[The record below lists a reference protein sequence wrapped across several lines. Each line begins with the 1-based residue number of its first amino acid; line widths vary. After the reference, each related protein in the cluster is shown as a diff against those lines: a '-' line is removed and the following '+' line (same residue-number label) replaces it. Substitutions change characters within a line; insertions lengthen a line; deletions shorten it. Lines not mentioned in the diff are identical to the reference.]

1 MSLQTTFCE
10 CLIYIFLGQLFRQL
24 FLRQPE
30 QKRYIVIVTKI
41 VIQATLPSL
50 VLRNISKLRTISKEG
65 WFLIASYIVYSLLV
79 YLVTFFGLYR
89 RKPSNIRASML
100 CSALGVNIGLFFYPI
115 IEAIG
120 GSDGI
125 ALSAMADIPSTL
137 TAFIF
142 YPLIYD
148 WAVKKGFENAGDTNK
163 KTDAEEHEG
172 SLTGSDFTSSHHGDN
187 SDDDHDN
194 HSHHHHHH
202 HHSHHHHHHHKD
214 DAEGTDHEST
224 HGGIVSNTPA
234 QTPSPTVSGD
244 DIPLSELS
252 RSSVSFEVE
261 RPTPVRRVREPE
273 SIKVHIDGG
282 EEYTELDI
290 VFVTPE
296 PTELPS
302 DTPEV
307 RKQKRVRKIV
317 LKVVK
322 VFTSMPIDA
331 SILGLILGPGC
342 KVSLP
347 TFIDGALEK
356 ISRANTFLSMM
367 LVGLLLN
374 INPSALKANAFNALQ
389 SVAVRYVGGAIGGC
403 ITYFVIGPHVSDLC
417 KTIFAVYFILPVPV
431 VSGTY
436 AMEKGLDPTLP
447 ILVANLTMICSFFL
461 IWIITTVLPT
471 IGDSSSSLLSSS
483 SSSLSLSSSGM
494 GFMSASGSA

>member
-65 WFLIASYIVYSLLV
+65 WFLIASYIVYSLTV
-79 YLVTFFGLYR
+79 YVVTFFGLYR

-163 KTDAEEHEG
+163 KTDIEEHEG
-172 SLTGSDFTSSHHGDN
+172 SATGSDFASSHPSNG
-187 SDDDHDN
+187 SDDDSNHD
-194 HSHHHHHH
+194 HHTHHHHHH
-202 HHSHHHHHHHKD
+202 HHHHKHD
-214 DAEGTDHEST
+214 GENRDHENT

-234 QTPSPTVSGD
+234 QTPSPTVPGD

-252 RSSVSFEVE
+252 RSSVSFDIE

-296 PTELPS
+296 PVELPS
-302 DTPEV
+302 DTAEV
-307 RKQKRVRKIV
+307 RKQKRLRKIA

-322 VFTSMPIDA
+322 IFTSMPIDA

-347 TFIDGALEK
+347 GFIDGALEK

-374 INPSALKANAFNALQ
+374 INPSALKANAFNAFQ

-403 ITYFVIGPHVSDLC
+403 ITYFAIGPHVSDLC

-471 IGDSSSSLLSSS
+471 IGDMAASSS
-483 SSSLSLSSSGM
+483 SSSSSASFLSSSAM
-494 GFMSASGSA
+494 AFIPPSNSSILA

>member
-24 FLRQPE
+24 FLRKSE

-65 WFLIASYIVYSLLV
+65 WFLIASYIVYSLVV
-79 YLVTFFGLYR
+79 YAVTFFLLYR
-89 RKPSNIRASML
+89 RKEPNIRASML

-142 YPLIYD
+142 YPIIYD
-148 WAVKKGFENAGDTNK
+148 WAIKKGQGNAGGTDK
-163 KTDAEEHEG
+163 KKDAEESEG
-172 SLTGSDFTSSHHGDN
+172 STTVTNDHHDENSHHN
-187 SDDDHDN
+187 ENDHHD
-194 HSHHHHHH
+194 HHEHHHHHH
-202 HHSHHHHHHHKD
+202 HHHDKNVD
-214 DAEGTDHEST
+214 DSSKNNTHEYP
-224 HGGIVSNTPA
+224 HDGIISNTPA

-244 DIPLSELS
+244 EIPLRTLS
-252 RSSVSFEVE
+252 RSSTSFDID

-273 SIKVHIDGG
+273 SIKVQIDDG

-296 PTELPS
+296 PVELPS

-307 RKQKRVRKIV
+307 RKQKRLRKIA

-322 VFTSMPIDA
+322 IFTSMPIDA

-342 KVSLP
+342 KVNLP

-356 ISRANTFLSMM
+356 MSRANTFLSMM

-374 INPSALKANAFNALQ
+374 INPAALKANTLNAFQ

-403 ITYFVIGPHVSDLC
+403 ITYFAIGPHVSDLC

-436 AMEKGLDPTLP
+436 ALEKGLDPTLP

-461 IWIITTVLPT
+461 IWIIATVLPP
-471 IGDSSSSLLSSS
+471 IEDSSSSSLL
-483 SSSLSLSSSGM
+483 LSSSTM
-494 GFMSASGSA
+494 FFNSSSAPINS